1 MGQKEKVAE
10 YSAAFFVLHVTFLS
24 FLSFTIYHSKLS
36 DMKKSLLLF
45 SFTLILCVSFTSCSQ
60 NVSNMEKAA
69 PYFENL
75 KKVSDADNG
84 KLWGKTLYGPT
95 MYVDVQT
102 RNLVAN
108 QQNKEN
114 SLVQKGNLYFG
125 QLPEDIIIA
134 NTMITYC
141 GENWTCVIW
150 DGNRD
155 LLTETHLLIHESWHR
170 IQDEIG
176 LPACGSFNQHLDET
190 EGELL
195 LKLELGILKDLL
207 QNDSEGLTEGL
218 RDAMTVRKYRQ
229 TMFPNGNENQFEC
242 HEGMAEYTAFK
253 LLPLDNDNEA
263 IRKGL
268 VAAAIMKGLD
278 NVGFSNSF
286 AYLTGPAYGLLID
299 EMIPDWRNSIRSGK
313 TIPDVISTEVAIP
326 DTIDNAEIERISAR
340 YNLTEYLSKE
350 RRRLEARDKEDAE
363 LRARFSESTW
373 LVIPNNNT
381 HFGFDPNERLVAYD
395 SIGVIY
401 KTMQLKG
408 DFGTIDVKNG
418 IIRANNWSYFIM
430 PYSENHCDAKISLN
444 PGYVI
449 EPVDEKSFTIVKK

>member
-1 MGQKEKVAE
+1 
-10 YSAAFFVLHVTFLS
+10 
-24 FLSFTIYHSKLS
+24 
-36 DMKKSLLLF
+36 MKKSFYYVVLV
-45 SFTLILCVSFTSCSQ
+45 LILCVSCSQ
-60 NVSNMEKAA
+60 SNSNSMEKAA
-69 PYFENL
+69 PCFENL

-95 MYVDVQT
+95 MFVDVQT

-114 SLVQKGNLYFG
+114 SFEQKGDLFFG

-134 NTMITYC
+134 NTSISYC
-141 GENWTCVIW
+141 GEDWTCVIW
-150 DGNRD
+150 DDSRD
-155 LLTETHLLIHESWHR
+155 LLTSTQLLIHESLHR

-176 LPACGSFNQHLDET
+176 LPSCGSSNQHLDET
-190 EGELL
+190 EGELQ

-207 QNDSEGLTEGL
+207 QNDSKDLTEGL

-268 VAAAIMKGLD
+268 VAAAITKGMD
-278 NVGFSNSF
+278 GSGFGNSF

-326 DTIDNAEIERISAR
+326 DTVENAEIERISAR
-340 YNLTEYLSKE
+340 YNLTEYLNKE
-350 RRRLEARDKEDAE
+350 RSRLEARDKEDAE
-363 LRARFSESTW
+363 LRDRFSESKW
-373 LVIPNNNT
+373 LVIPNDNIN
-381 HFGFDPNERLVAYD
+381 FGFNPSERLVAYD
-395 SIGVIY
+395 TIGVICN
-401 KTMQLKG
+401 TMQLRG
-408 DFGTIDVKNG
+408 SFGTLEVGNG
-418 IIRANNWSYFIM
+418 IMRTHNWSNFII
-430 PYSENHCDAKISLN
+430 PYSEDHCDAKISLN
-444 PGYVI
+444 PDYAI

>member
-1 MGQKEKVAE
+1 MN
-10 YSAAFFVLHVTFLS
+10 
-24 FLSFTIYHSKLS
+24 
-36 DMKKSLLLF
+36 MKKSIYYVVF
-45 SFTLILCVSFTSCSQ
+45 VLILCVSSISCSQ
-60 NVSNMEKAA
+60 SKPNPMEKAA
-69 PYFENL
+69 PSFENL

-95 MYVDVQT
+95 MFVDVQT

-114 SLVQKGNLYFG
+114 TLVQKGNLYFG

-134 NTMITYC
+134 NTSITYC
-141 GENWTCVIW
+141 GEDWTCVIW
-150 DGNRD
+150 DGSRD
-155 LLTETHLLIHESWHR
+155 LLTNTHLLIHESLHR

-176 LPACGSFNQHLDET
+176 LPSCGSSNQHLDET

-207 QNDSEGLTEGL
+207 QNDSKDLTEGL

-229 TMFPNGNENQFEC
+229 TLFPNGNENQFEC

-268 VAAAIMKGLD
+268 VAAAITKGMD
-278 NVGFSNSF
+278 GSGFGNSF

-313 TIPDVISTEVAIP
+313 TIPEVISTKVAIP
-326 DTIDNAEIERISAR
+326 DTIDNAEKERISAR
-340 YNLTEYLSKE
+340 YGLTDYLNKE
-350 RRRLEARDKEDAE
+350 RNRLEARDKEDAE
-363 LRARFSESTW
+363 LRDRFSESKW
-373 LVIPNNNT
+373 LVIPNDNIN
-381 HFGFDPNERLVAYD
+381 FGFNPTERLVAYD
-395 SIGVIY
+395 TIGVICN
-401 KTMQLKG
+401 TMQLQG
-408 DFGTIDVKNG
+408 SFGTLEVGNG
-418 IIRANNWSYFIM
+418 IMHTHNWSSFII
-430 PYSENHCDAKISLN
+430 PYSEDHCDAKISLN
-444 PGYVI
+444 PGYAI

>member
-1 MGQKEKVAE
+1 
-10 YSAAFFVLHVTFLS
+10 
-24 FLSFTIYHSKLS
+24 
-36 DMKKSLLLF
+36 MKKSFYYVVLVLVLCF
-45 SFTLILCVSFTSCSQ
+45 SSTSCSQ
-60 NVSNMEKAA
+60 SNSNSMEKAA
-69 PYFENL
+69 PCFENL

-95 MYVDVQT
+95 MFVDVQT

-114 SLVQKGNLYFG
+114 TFTQKGNLYFG

-134 NTMITYC
+134 NTSISYC
-141 GENWTCVIW
+141 GEDWTCVIW
-150 DGNRD
+150 DGSRD
-155 LLTETHLLIHESWHR
+155 LLTSTQLLIHESLHR

-176 LPACGSFNQHLDET
+176 LPSCGSSNQHLDET

-207 QNDSEGLTEGL
+207 QNDSKDLTEGL
-218 RDAMTVRKYRQ
+218 CDAMTVRKYRQ

-268 VAAAIMKGLD
+268 VAAAIAKGMD
-278 NVGFSNSF
+278 GSGFGNSF

-299 EMIPDWRNSIRSGK
+299 EMIPDWRNGIRSGK
-313 TIPDVISTEVAIP
+313 TIPDVISTEIAIP
-326 DTIDNAEIERISAR
+326 DTVDNAEIERLSAR
-340 YNLTEYLSKE
+340 YNLTEYLNKE
-350 RRRLEARDKEDAE
+350 RSRLEARDKEDAE
-363 LRARFSESTW
+363 LRDRFSESKW
-373 LVIPNNNT
+373 LVIPNDNIN
-381 HFGFDPNERLVAYD
+381 FGFNPSERLVAYD
-395 SIGVIY
+395 TIGVICN
-401 KTMQLKG
+401 TMQLRG
-408 DFGTIDVKNG
+408 SFGTLEVGNG
-418 IIRANNWSYFIM
+418 IMRTHNWSSFII
-430 PYSENHCDAKISLN
+430 PYSEDHCDAKISLN
-444 PGYVI
+444 PDYAI

>member
-1 MGQKEKVAE
+1 
-10 YSAAFFVLHVTFLS
+10 
-24 FLSFTIYHSKLS
+24 
-36 DMKKSLLLF
+36 MKKSFYYVVLALV
-45 SFTLILCVSFTSCSQ
+45 LCVSSTSCSQ
-60 NVSNMEKAA
+60 SNSNPMEKAA
-69 PYFENL
+69 PCFENL

-95 MYVDVQT
+95 MFVDVQT

-108 QQNKEN
+108 QQNKED
-114 SLVQKGNLYFG
+114 SFEQKGVLFFG
-125 QLPEDIIIA
+125 HLPDDIIIA
-134 NTMITYC
+134 NTAIDYC

-155 LLTETHLLIHESWHR
+155 QMTNTHLLIHESWHR

-207 QNDSEGLTEGL
+207 QNDSKDLTEGL
-218 RDAMTVRKYRQ
+218 HDAMTVRKYRQ
-229 TMFPNGNENQFEC
+229 TLFPNSNENQFEC

-253 LLPLDNDNEA
+253 LLPLDNDNET

-268 VAAAIMKGLD
+268 VAAAIMKGMD
-278 NVGFSNSF
+278 NNGYSNSF
-286 AYLTGPAYGLLID
+286 AYLTGPAYGLFLDELIP
-299 EMIPDWRNSIRSGK
+299 EWRISIRSGK
-313 TIPDVISTEVAIP
+313 TIPEVISTEVAIP

-340 YNLTEYLSKE
+340 YGLTEYLGKE
-350 RRRLEARDKEDAE
+350 RSRLETRDKEDAE

-418 IIRANNWSYFIM
+418 IIRANNWSYFII

-444 PGYVI
+444 SGYVI
-449 EPVDEKSFTIVKK
+449 EPVDEKSFSIVKK

>member
-1 MGQKEKVAE
+1 
-10 YSAAFFVLHVTFLS
+10 
-24 FLSFTIYHSKLS
+24 
-36 DMKKSLLLF
+36 MKKSFYCLF
-45 SFTLILCVSFTSCSQ
+45 LVLVLCFSSTSCSQ
-60 NVSNMEKAA
+60 SNSNSMEKAA
-69 PYFENL
+69 PCFENL

-95 MYVDVQT
+95 MFVDVQT

-114 SLVQKGNLYFG
+114 TFTQKGDLFFG

-134 NTMITYC
+134 NTSISYC
-141 GENWTCVIW
+141 GEDWTCVIW
-150 DGNRD
+150 DDSRD
-155 LLTETHLLIHESWHR
+155 LLTSTQLLIHESLHR

-176 LPACGSFNQHLDET
+176 LPSCGSSNQHLDET
-190 EGELL
+190 EGELQ

-207 QNDSEGLTEGL
+207 QNDSKDLTEGL

-268 VAAAIMKGLD
+268 VAAAITKGMD
-278 NVGFSNSF
+278 GSGFGNSF

-299 EMIPDWRNSIRSGK
+299 EMIPDWRNGIRSGK

-326 DTIDNAEIERISAR
+326 
-340 YNLTEYLSKE
+340 YNLTEYLNKE
-350 RRRLEARDKEDAE
+350 RSRLEARDKEDAE
-363 LRARFSESTW
+363 LRDRFSESKW
-373 LVIPNNNT
+373 LVIPNDNIN
-381 HFGFDPNERLVAYD
+381 FGFNPSERLVAYD
-395 SIGVIY
+395 TIGVICN
-401 KTMQLKG
+401 TMQLRG
-408 DFGTIDVKNG
+408 SFGTLEVGNG
-418 IIRANNWSYFIM
+418 IMRTHNWSSFII
-430 PYSENHCDAKISLN
+430 PYSEDHCDAKISLN
-444 PGYVI
+444 PDYAI

>member
-1 MGQKEKVAE
+1 
-10 YSAAFFVLHVTFLS
+10 
-24 FLSFTIYHSKLS
+24 
-36 DMKKSLLLF
+36 MKKSFYSLVLA
-45 SFTLILCVSFTSCSQ
+45 LILCVSSTSCTQ
-60 NVSNMEKAA
+60 SNSKPMEKAA
-69 PYFENL
+69 LCFENL

-84 KLWGKTLYGPT
+84 NLWGKTLYGPT
-95 MYVDVQT
+95 MFVDVQT

-114 SLVQKGNLYFG
+114 SFEQKGNLFFG
-125 QLPEDIIIA
+125 RLPDDIIIA
-134 NTMITYC
+134 NTAINYC
-141 GENWTCVIW
+141 GEDWTCVIW

-155 LLTETHLLIHESWHR
+155 LLTNTHLLIHESWHR
-170 IQDEIG
+170 IQEEIG
-176 LPACGSFNQHLDET
+176 LPACGSFNQHLDEA

-195 LKLELGILKDLL
+195 LKLELSVLKTLLQDNSKDLA
-207 QNDSEGLTEGL
+207 EGL
-218 RDAMTVRKYRQ
+218 RNAMTVRKMRQ

-268 VAAAIMKGLD
+268 VAAAIMKGMD
-278 NVGFSNSF
+278 NTGFGNSF
-286 AYLTGPAYGLLID
+286 AYLTGPAYGLLLD
-299 EMIPDWRNSIRSGK
+299 ELLPEWRKNVCSGQ
-313 TIPDVISTEVAIP
+313 TIPDVISTVIPIP
-326 DTIDNAEIERISAR
+326 DTVDVVEIDRISTSYNVADFLNKERI
-340 YNLTEYLSKE
+340 
-350 RRRLEARDKEDAE
+350 RLEARDKEDAA
-363 LRARFSESTW
+363 LRARFSESKW

-418 IIRANNWSYFIM
+418 IIRANNWSHFII
-430 PYSENHCDAKISLN
+430 PYSESHCDAEISLN
-444 PGYVI
+444 SGYVI
-449 EPVDEKSFTIVKK
+449 EPVDDRSFAIVKR

>member
-1 MGQKEKVAE
+1 
-10 YSAAFFVLHVTFLS
+10 
-24 FLSFTIYHSKLS
+24 
-36 DMKKSLLLF
+36 MKKSFYYVVLV
-45 SFTLILCVSFTSCSQ
+45 LILCVSCSQ
-60 NVSNMEKAA
+60 SNSNSMEKAA
-69 PYFENL
+69 PCFENL

-95 MYVDVQT
+95 MFVDVQT

-114 SLVQKGNLYFG
+114 TFTQKGNLYFG

-134 NTMITYC
+134 NTSISYC
-141 GENWTCVIW
+141 GEDWTCVIW
-150 DGNRD
+150 DDSRD
-155 LLTETHLLIHESWHR
+155 LLTSTQLLIHESLHR

-176 LPACGSFNQHLDET
+176 LPSCGSSNQHLDET
-190 EGELL
+190 EGELQ

-207 QNDSEGLTEGL
+207 QNDSKDLTEGL

-268 VAAAIMKGLD
+268 VAAAITKGMD
-278 NVGFSNSF
+278 GSGFGNSF

-299 EMIPDWRNSIRSGK
+299 EMIPDWRNGIRSGK
-313 TIPDVISTEVAIP
+313 TIPDVISTEIAIP
-326 DTIDNAEIERISAR
+326 DTVDNAEIERLSAR
-340 YNLTEYLSKE
+340 YNLTEYLNKE
-350 RRRLEARDKEDAE
+350 RSRLEARDKEDAE
-363 LRARFSESTW
+363 LRDRFSESKW
-373 LVIPNNNT
+373 LVIPNDNIN
-381 HFGFDPNERLVAYD
+381 FGFNPSERLVAYD
-395 SIGVIY
+395 TIGVICN
-401 KTMQLKG
+401 TMQLRSS
-408 DFGTIDVKNG
+408 FGTLEVGNG
-418 IIRANNWSYFIM
+418 IMRTHNWSSFII
-430 PYSENHCDAKISLN
+430 PYSEDHCDAKISLN
-444 PGYVI
+444 PGYAI

>member
-1 MGQKEKVAE
+1 
-10 YSAAFFVLHVTFLS
+10 
-24 FLSFTIYHSKLS
+24 
-36 DMKKSLLLF
+36 MKKSFYCVVLALV
-45 SFTLILCVSFTSCSQ
+45 LCVSSTSCSQ
-60 NVSNMEKAA
+60 SNSNPMEKAA
-69 PYFENL
+69 PCFENL
-75 KKVSDADNG
+75 KKVSDLDNG

-95 MYVDVQT
+95 MFVDVQT

-114 SLVQKGNLYFG
+114 TLVQKGNLYFG

-134 NTMITYC
+134 NTSITYC
-141 GENWTCVIW
+141 GEDWTCVIW
-150 DGNRD
+150 DGSRD
-155 LLTETHLLIHESWHR
+155 LLTSTQLLIHESLHR

-176 LPACGSFNQHLDET
+176 LPSCGSSNQHLDET

-207 QNDSEGLTEGL
+207 QNDSKDLTEGL
-218 RDAMTVRKYRQ
+218 CDAMTVRKYRQ

-268 VAAAIMKGLD
+268 VAAAIAKGMD
-278 NVGFSNSF
+278 GSGFGNS
-286 AYLTGPAYGLLID
+286 TGPAYGLLID
-299 EMIPDWRNSIRSGK
+299 EMIPDWRNGIRSGK
-313 TIPDVISTEVAIP
+313 TIPDVISTEIAIP
-326 DTIDNAEIERISAR
+326 DTVDNAEIERLSAR
-340 YNLTEYLSKE
+340 YNLTEYLNKE
-350 RRRLEARDKEDAE
+350 RSRLEARDKEDAE

-373 LVIPNNNT
+373 LVISNNNT

-418 IIRANNWSYFIM
+418 IIRANNWSYFII

-444 PGYVI
+444 TGYVI
-449 EPVDEKSFTIVKK
+449 EPLDEKSFTIVKK

>member
-1 MGQKEKVAE
+1 MNVQRLFLC
-10 YSAAFFVLHVTFLS
+10 FFVIISS
-24 FLSFTIYHSKLS
+24 FLRIAINHSNIN
-36 DMKKSLLLF
+36 DMKKSFYYVVLV
-45 SFTLILCVSFTSCSQ
+45 LILCVSCSQ
-60 NVSNMEKAA
+60 SNSNSMEKAA
-69 PYFENL
+69 PCFENL
-75 KKVSDADNG
+75 KKVSDADKG

-95 MYVDVQT
+95 MFVDVQT

-114 SLVQKGNLYFG
+114 SFEQKGDLFFG

-134 NTMITYC
+134 NTSISYC
-141 GENWTCVIW
+141 GEDWTCVIW
-150 DGNRD
+150 DDSRD
-155 LLTETHLLIHESWHR
+155 LLTNTHLLIHESLHR

-176 LPACGSFNQHLDET
+176 LPSCGSSNQHLDET

-207 QNDSEGLTEGL
+207 QNDSKDLTEGL

-268 VAAAIMKGLD
+268 VAAAITKGMD
-278 NVGFSNSF
+278 GSGFGNSF

-299 EMIPDWRNSIRSGK
+299 EMIPDWRNGIRSGK

-326 DTIDNAEIERISAR
+326 DTVENAEIERLSAR
-340 YNLTEYLSKE
+340 YNLTEYLNKE
-350 RRRLEARDKEDAE
+350 RSRLEARDKEDAE
-363 LRARFSESTW
+363 LRDRFSESKW
-373 LVIPNNNT
+373 LVIPNDNIN
-381 HFGFDPNERLVAYD
+381 FGFNPSERLVAYD
-395 SIGVIY
+395 TIGVICN
-401 KTMQLKG
+401 TMQLRG
-408 DFGTIDVKNG
+408 SFGTLEVGNG
-418 IIRANNWSYFIM
+418 IMRTHNWSSFII
-430 PYSENHCDAKISLN
+430 PYSEDHCDAKISLN

>member
-1 MGQKEKVAE
+1 
-10 YSAAFFVLHVTFLS
+10 
-24 FLSFTIYHSKLS
+24 
-36 DMKKSLLLF
+36 MKKSFYCLF
-45 SFTLILCVSFTSCSQ
+45 LVLVLCFSSTSCSQ
-60 NVSNMEKAA
+60 SNSNSMEKAA
-69 PYFENL
+69 PCFENL

-95 MYVDVQT
+95 MFVDVQT

-114 SLVQKGNLYFG
+114 SFEQKGDLFFG

-134 NTMITYC
+134 NTSISYC
-141 GENWTCVIW
+141 GEDWTCVIW
-150 DGNRD
+150 DDSRD
-155 LLTETHLLIHESWHR
+155 LLTSTQLLIHESLHR

-176 LPACGSFNQHLDET
+176 LPSCGSSNQHLDET

-207 QNDSEGLTEGL
+207 QNDSKDLTEGL

-268 VAAAIMKGLD
+268 VAAAIMKGMD
-278 NVGFSNSF
+278 GSGFGNSF

-299 EMIPDWRNSIRSGK
+299 EMIPDWRNGIRSGK

-326 DTIDNAEIERISAR
+326 DTVENAEIERISAR
-340 YNLTEYLSKE
+340 YNLTEYLNKE
-350 RRRLEARDKEDAE
+350 RSRLEARDKEDAE
-363 LRARFSESTW
+363 LRDRFSESKW
-373 LVIPNNNT
+373 LVIPTDHIN
-381 HFGFDPNERLVAYD
+381 FGFNPSERLVAYD
-395 SIGVIY
+395 TIGVICN
-401 KTMQLKG
+401 TMQLRG
-408 DFGTIDVKNG
+408 SFGTLEVGNG
-418 IIRANNWSYFIM
+418 IMRTHNWSSFII
-430 PYSENHCDAKISLN
+430 PYSEDHCDAKISLN
-444 PGYVI
+444 PGYAI

>member
-1 MGQKEKVAE
+1 
-10 YSAAFFVLHVTFLS
+10 
-24 FLSFTIYHSKLS
+24 
-36 DMKKSLLLF
+36 MKKSFLLF
-45 SFTLILCVSFTSCSQ
+45 SFALILCASITSCSQ
-60 NVSNMEKAA
+60 NITNQMEKAA
-69 PYFENL
+69 PCFENL

-84 KLWGKTLYGPT
+84 NLWGKTLYGPA
-95 MYVDVQT
+95 MFVDVQT

-114 SLVQKGNLYFG
+114 TLVQKGNLYFG

-134 NTMITYC
+134 NTSIAYC
-141 GENWTCVIW
+141 GEDWTCVIW
-150 DGNRD
+150 DGSRD
-155 LLTETHLLIHESWHR
+155 LLTNTHLLIHESLHR

-176 LPACGSFNQHLDET
+176 LPSCGSSNQHLDET

-207 QNDSEGLTEGL
+207 QNDSKDLTKGL

-229 TMFPNGNENQFEC
+229 TLFPNGNENQFEC

-268 VAAAIMKGLD
+268 VAAAITKGMD
-278 NVGFSNSF
+278 GSGFGNSF
-286 AYLTGPAYGLLID
+286 AYLTGPTYGLLID

-313 TIPDVISTEVAIP
+313 TIPDVISTEIAIP

-340 YNLTEYLSKE
+340 YGLTEYLNKE
-350 RRRLEARDKEDAE
+350 RNRLEARDKEDAE
-363 LRARFSESTW
+363 LRARFSESKW
-373 LVIPNNNT
+373 LVIPNDNIN
-381 HFGFDPNERLVAYD
+381 FGFNPSERLVAYD
-395 SIGVIY
+395 TIGVICN
-401 KTMQLKG
+401 TMQLRG
-408 DFGTIDVKNG
+408 SFGTLEVGNG
-418 IIRANNWSYFIM
+418 IMHTHNWSSFII
-430 PYSENHCDAKISLN
+430 PYSEDHCDAKISLN
-444 PGYVI
+444 PGYAI

>member
-1 MGQKEKVAE
+1 
-10 YSAAFFVLHVTFLS
+10 
-24 FLSFTIYHSKLS
+24 
-36 DMKKSLLLF
+36 MKKSFYYVVLV
-45 SFTLILCVSFTSCSQ
+45 LILCVSCSQ
-60 NVSNMEKAA
+60 SNSNSMEKAA
-69 PYFENL
+69 PCFENL

-95 MYVDVQT
+95 MFVDVQT

-114 SLVQKGNLYFG
+114 TFTQKGNLYFG

-134 NTMITYC
+134 NTSISYC
-141 GENWTCVIW
+141 GEDWTCVIW
-150 DGNRD
+150 DGSRD
-155 LLTETHLLIHESWHR
+155 LLTSTQLLIHESLHR

-176 LPACGSFNQHLDET
+176 LPSCGSSNQHLDET

-207 QNDSEGLTEGL
+207 QNDSKDLTEGL

-268 VAAAIMKGLD
+268 VAAAITKGMD
-278 NVGFSNSF
+278 GSGFGNSF

-299 EMIPDWRNSIRSGK
+299 EMIPDWRNGIRSGK

-326 DTIDNAEIERISAR
+326 DTVENAEIERISAR
-340 YNLTEYLSKE
+340 YNLTEYLNKE
-350 RRRLEARDKEDAE
+350 RSRLEARDKEDAE
-363 LRARFSESTW
+363 LRDRFSESKW
-373 LVIPNNNT
+373 LVIPNDNIN
-381 HFGFDPNERLVAYD
+381 FGFNPSERLVAYD
-395 SIGVIY
+395 TIGVICN
-401 KTMQLKG
+401 TMQLRG
-408 DFGTIDVKNG
+408 SFGTLEVGNG
-418 IIRANNWSYFIM
+418 IMRTHNWSSFII
-430 PYSENHCDAKISLN
+430 PYSEDHCDAKISLN
-444 PGYVI
+444 PGYAI

>member
-1 MGQKEKVAE
+1 
-10 YSAAFFVLHVTFLS
+10 
-24 FLSFTIYHSKLS
+24 
-36 DMKKSLLLF
+36 MKKSFYYVVLV
-45 SFTLILCVSFTSCSQ
+45 LILCVSCSQ
-60 NVSNMEKAA
+60 SNSNSMEKAA
-69 PYFENL
+69 PCFENL
-75 KKVSDADNG
+75 KKVSDADKG

-95 MYVDVQT
+95 MFVDVQT

-114 SLVQKGNLYFG
+114 TFTQKGNLYFG

-134 NTMITYC
+134 NTSISYC
-141 GENWTCVIW
+141 GEDWTCVIW
-150 DGNRD
+150 DGSRD
-155 LLTETHLLIHESWHR
+155 LLTSTQLLIHESLHR

-176 LPACGSFNQHLDET
+176 LPSCGSSNQHLDET

-207 QNDSEGLTEGL
+207 QNDSKDLTEGL

-268 VAAAIMKGLD
+268 VAAAIAKGMD
-278 NVGFSNSF
+278 GSGFGNSF

-299 EMIPDWRNSIRSGK
+299 EMIPDWRNGIRSGK
-313 TIPDVISTEVAIP
+313 TIPDVISTEIAIP
-326 DTIDNAEIERISAR
+326 DTVDNAEIERLSAR
-340 YNLTEYLSKE
+340 YNLTEYLNKE
-350 RRRLEARDKEDAE
+350 RSRLEARDKEDAE
-363 LRARFSESTW
+363 LRDRFSESKW
-373 LVIPNNNT
+373 LVIPNDNIN
-381 HFGFDPNERLVAYD
+381 FGFNPSERLVAYD
-395 SIGVIY
+395 TIGVICN
-401 KTMQLKG
+401 TMQLRG
-408 DFGTIDVKNG
+408 SFGTLEVGNG
-418 IIRANNWSYFIM
+418 IMRTHNWSSFII
-430 PYSENHCDAKISLN
+430 PYSEDHCDAKISLN
-444 PGYVI
+444 PGYAI

>member
-1 MGQKEKVAE
+1 MYFSVIF
-10 YSAAFFVLHVTFLS
+10 SPFLR
-24 FLSFTIYHSKLS
+24 IAINHSNIN
-36 DMKKSLLLF
+36 DMKKSFYYVVLV
-45 SFTLILCVSFTSCSQ
+45 LILCVSCSQ
-60 NVSNMEKAA
+60 SNSNSMEKAA
-69 PYFENL
+69 PCFENL
-75 KKVSDADNG
+75 KKVSDADKG

-95 MYVDVQT
+95 MFVDVQT

-114 SLVQKGNLYFG
+114 SFEQKGDLFFG

-134 NTMITYC
+134 NTSISYC
-141 GENWTCVIW
+141 GEDWTCVIW
-150 DGNRD
+150 DDSRD
-155 LLTETHLLIHESWHR
+155 LLTSTQLLIHESLHR

-176 LPACGSFNQHLDET
+176 LPSCGSSNQHLDET

-207 QNDSEGLTEGL
+207 QNDSKDLTEGL

-268 VAAAIMKGLD
+268 VAAAITKGMD
-278 NVGFSNSF
+278 GSGFGNSF

-299 EMIPDWRNSIRSGK
+299 EMIPDWRNGIRSGK

-326 DTIDNAEIERISAR
+326 DTVENAEIERISAR
-340 YNLTEYLSKE
+340 YNLTEYLNKE
-350 RRRLEARDKEDAE
+350 RSRLEARDKEDAE
-363 LRARFSESTW
+363 LRDRFSESKW
-373 LVIPNNNT
+373 LVIPNDNIN
-381 HFGFDPNERLVAYD
+381 FGFNPSERLVAYD
-395 SIGVIY
+395 TIGVICN
-401 KTMQLKG
+401 TMQLRG
-408 DFGTIDVKNG
+408 SFGTLEVGNG
-418 IIRANNWSYFIM
+418 IMRTHNWSSFII
-430 PYSENHCDAKISLN
+430 PYSEDHCDAKISLN
-444 PGYVI
+444 PGYAI

>member
-1 MGQKEKVAE
+1 MN
-10 YSAAFFVLHVTFLS
+10 
-24 FLSFTIYHSKLS
+24 
-36 DMKKSLLLF
+36 MKKSIYYVVF
-45 SFTLILCVSFTSCSQ
+45 VLILCVSSISCSQ
-60 NVSNMEKAA
+60 SKPNPMEKAA
-69 PYFENL
+69 PSFENL

-95 MYVDVQT
+95 MFVDVQT

-114 SLVQKGNLYFG
+114 TLVQKGNLYFG

-134 NTMITYC
+134 NTSISYC
-141 GENWTCVIW
+141 GEDWTCVIW
-150 DGNRD
+150 DDSRD
-155 LLTETHLLIHESWHR
+155 LLTSTQLLIHESLHR

-176 LPACGSFNQHLDET
+176 LPSCGSSNQHLDET

-207 QNDSEGLTEGL
+207 QNDSKDLTKGL

-268 VAAAIMKGLD
+268 VAAAITKGMD
-278 NVGFSNSF
+278 GSGFGNSF

-299 EMIPDWRNSIRSGK
+299 EMIPDWRNGIRSGK

-326 DTIDNAEIERISAR
+326 DTVENAEIERISAR
-340 YNLTEYLSKE
+340 YNLTEYLNKE
-350 RRRLEARDKEDAE
+350 RSRLEARDKEDAE
-363 LRARFSESTW
+363 LRARFSESKW
-373 LVIPNNNT
+373 LVIPNDNIN
-381 HFGFDPNERLVAYD
+381 FGFNPSERLVAYD
-395 SIGVIY
+395 TIGVICN
-401 KTMQLKG
+401 TMQLRG
-408 DFGTIDVKNG
+408 SFGTLEVGNG
-418 IIRANNWSYFIM
+418 IMRTHNWSSFII
-430 PYSENHCDAKISLN
+430 PYSEDHCDAKISLN
-444 PGYVI
+444 PGYAI

>member
-1 MGQKEKVAE
+1 
-10 YSAAFFVLHVTFLS
+10 
-24 FLSFTIYHSKLS
+24 
-36 DMKKSLLLF
+36 MKYCYCFLLF
-45 SFTLILCVSFTSCSQ
+45 ELILCASITSCSQ
-60 NVSNMEKAA
+60 NITNQMEKAA
-69 PYFENL
+69 PCFENL
-75 KKVSDADNG
+75 KKISDADNG

-95 MYVDVQT
+95 MFVDVQT

-114 SLVQKGNLYFG
+114 TLVQKGNLYFG

-176 LPACGSFNQHLDET
+176 LPGCGSSNQHLDET

-195 LKLELGILKDLL
+195 LKLELSILKDLL
-207 QNDSEGLTEGL
+207 QNDSKDLTESL
-218 RDAMTVRKYRQ
+218 CDAMTVRKYRQ
-229 TMFPNGNENQFEC
+229 CIFPNNNENQFEC

-268 VAAAIMKGLD
+268 ASAAIMKGMD
-278 NVGFSNSF
+278 NSGFSNSF
-286 AYLTGPAYGLLID
+286 AYLTGPAYGLLLD
-299 EMIPDWRNSIRSGK
+299 EVLPDWRNNIRSGK
-313 TIPDVISTEVAIP
+313 TIPDVISSVIP
-326 DTIDNAEIERISAR
+326 ILDTFDNAEIERISAH
-340 YNLTEYLSKE
+340 YNVTEYLNKE
-350 RRRLEARDKEDAE
+350 RIRIEARDKEDAE
-363 LRARFSESTW
+363 LKARFSESTW
-373 LVIPNNNT
+373 LVIPNNNVN
-381 HFGFDPNERLVAYD
+381 FGFNPGERLVAYD

-408 DFGTIDVKNG
+408 DFGTIEVGNG
-418 IIRANNWSYFIM
+418 IIRANNWSYFII
-430 PYSENHCDAKISLN
+430 PYSEDYCDAKISLN
-444 PGYVI
+444 SGYVI
-449 EPVDEKSFTIVKK
+449 ESQNDGNFKIVKKP

>member
-1 MGQKEKVAE
+1 
-10 YSAAFFVLHVTFLS
+10 
-24 FLSFTIYHSKLS
+24 
-36 DMKKSLLLF
+36 MKKSFYYVVLALV
-45 SFTLILCVSFTSCSQ
+45 LCVSSTSCSQ
-60 NVSNMEKAA
+60 SNSNSMEKAA
-69 PYFENL
+69 PCFENL

-84 KLWGKTLYGPT
+84 NLWGKTLYGPA
-95 MYVDVQT
+95 MFVDVQT

-114 SLVQKGNLYFG
+114 TLVQKGNLYFG
-125 QLPEDIIIA
+125 QLPEEIIIA
-134 NTMITYC
+134 NTSIDYC

-150 DGNRD
+150 DDNQDGMTN
-155 LLTETHLLIHESWHR
+155 THLLIHESWHR
-170 IQDEIG
+170 IQEEIG

-207 QNDSEGLTEGL
+207 QNDSKGLTEGL

-229 TMFPNGNENQFEC
+229 AMFPNGNENQFEC

-253 LLPLDNDNEA
+253 LLPLDNDNET
-263 IRKGL
+263 IRQGL
-268 VAAAIMKGLD
+268 VAAAIMKGMD
-278 NVGFSNSF
+278 NNGYSNSF
-286 AYLTGPAYGLLID
+286 AYLTGPAYGLFLD
-299 EMIPDWRNSIRSGK
+299 ELIPDWRSNIRSGK
-313 TIPDVISTEVAIP
+313 TIPDVISTLVDFPDAIAN
-326 DTIDNAEIERISAR
+326 DEIDRISAR
-340 YNLTEYLSKE
+340 YGLTEYLNKE
-350 RRRLEARDKEDAE
+350 RSRLEARDKEDAE

-418 IIRANNWSYFIM
+418 IIRANNWSYFII
-430 PYSENHCDAKISLN
+430 PYSKDHCDAQISLN
-444 PGYVI
+444 TGFAI
-449 EPVDEKSFTIVKK
+449 EPMDDKNFTIVKK

>member
-1 MGQKEKVAE
+1 
-10 YSAAFFVLHVTFLS
+10 
-24 FLSFTIYHSKLS
+24 
-36 DMKKSLLLF
+36 MKKSFYYVVLALVLY
-45 SFTLILCVSFTSCSQ
+45 VSGTSCSQ
-60 NVSNMEKAA
+60 SNSNPMEKAA

-84 KLWGKTLYGPT
+84 KLWGKTLYGP
-95 MYVDVQT
+95 MMFVDVQT

-114 SLVQKGNLYFG
+114 SFEQKGNLYFG

-134 NTMITYC
+134 NTSISYC
-141 GENWTCVIW
+141 GEDWTCVIW
-150 DGNRD
+150 DDNRD

-176 LPACGSFNQHLDET
+176 LPSCGSSNQHLDET

-268 VAAAIMKGLD
+268 VAAAIAKGMD
-278 NVGFSNSF
+278 GSGFGNSF

-313 TIPDVISTEVAIP
+313 TIPDVISTVIPVP
-326 DTIDNAEIERISAR
+326 DTIDNAEMERISAR
-340 YNLTEYLSKE
+340 YNLTNYLNKE
-350 RRRLEARDKEDAE
+350 RSRLEARDKEDAE

-373 LVIPNNNT
+373 LVIPNDGIN
-381 HFGFDPNERLVAYD
+381 FGFNPGERLVAYD
-395 SIGVIY
+395 TIGVICN
-401 KTMQLKG
+401 TMQLQG
-408 DFGTIDVKNG
+408 SFGTLEVGNG
-418 IIRANNWSYFIM
+418 IMRTHNWSCFII
-430 PYSENHCDAKISLN
+430 PYSEDHCDAKISLN

>member
-1 MGQKEKVAE
+1 
-10 YSAAFFVLHVTFLS
+10 
-24 FLSFTIYHSKLS
+24 
-36 DMKKSLLLF
+36 MKKSFYYVVLV
-45 SFTLILCVSFTSCSQ
+45 LILCVSCSQ
-60 NVSNMEKAA
+60 SNSNSMEKAA
-69 PYFENL
+69 PCFENL
-75 KKVSDADNG
+75 KKVSDADKG

-95 MYVDVQT
+95 MFVDVQT

-114 SLVQKGNLYFG
+114 TFTQKGNLYFG

-134 NTMITYC
+134 NTSISYC
-141 GENWTCVIW
+141 GEDWTCVIW
-150 DGNRD
+150 DGSRD
-155 LLTETHLLIHESWHR
+155 LLTSTQLLIHESLHR

-176 LPACGSFNQHLDET
+176 LPSCGSSNQHLDET

-207 QNDSEGLTEGL
+207 QNDSKDLTEGL

-268 VAAAIMKGLD
+268 VAAAIAKGMD
-278 NVGFSNSF
+278 GSGFGNSF

-299 EMIPDWRNSIRSGK
+299 EMIPDWRNGIRSGK
-313 TIPDVISTEVAIP
+313 TIPDVISTEIAIP
-326 DTIDNAEIERISAR
+326 DTVDNAEIERISAR
-340 YNLTEYLSKE
+340 YNLTEYLNKE
-350 RRRLEARDKEDAE
+350 RSRLEARDKEDAE
-363 LRARFSESTW
+363 LRDRFSESKW
-373 LVIPNNNT
+373 LVIPNDNIN
-381 HFGFDPNERLVAYD
+381 FGFNPSERLVAYD
-395 SIGVIY
+395 TIGVICN
-401 KTMQLKG
+401 TMQLRG
-408 DFGTIDVKNG
+408 SFGTLEVGNG
-418 IIRANNWSYFIM
+418 IMRTHNWSSFII
-430 PYSENHCDAKISLN
+430 PYSEDHCDAKISLN
-444 PGYVI
+444 PDYAI

>member
-1 MGQKEKVAE
+1 MNVQRLFLC
-10 YSAAFFVLHVTFLS
+10 FFVIISS
-24 FLSFTIYHSKLS
+24 FLRIAINHSNIN
-36 DMKKSLLLF
+36 DMKKSFYYVVLV
-45 SFTLILCVSFTSCSQ
+45 LILCVSCSQ
-60 NVSNMEKAA
+60 SNSNSMEKAA
-69 PYFENL
+69 PCFENL
-75 KKVSDADNG
+75 KKVSDADKG

-95 MYVDVQT
+95 MFVDVQT

-114 SLVQKGNLYFG
+114 TFTQKGDLFFG

-134 NTMITYC
+134 NTSISYC
-141 GENWTCVIW
+141 GEDWTCVIW

-155 LLTETHLLIHESWHR
+155 LLTATHLLIHESLHR

-176 LPACGSFNQHLDET
+176 LPSCGSSNQHLDET

-207 QNDSEGLTEGL
+207 QNDSKDLTEGL

-268 VAAAIMKGLD
+268 VAAAITKGMD
-278 NVGFSNSF
+278 GSGFGNSF

-299 EMIPDWRNSIRSGK
+299 EMIPDWRNGIRSGK

-326 DTIDNAEIERISAR
+326 DTVENAEIERISAR
-340 YNLTEYLSKE
+340 YNLTEYLNKE
-350 RRRLEARDKEDAE
+350 RSRLEARDKEDAE
-363 LRARFSESTW
+363 LRDRFSESKW
-373 LVIPNNNT
+373 LVIPNDNIN
-381 HFGFDPNERLVAYD
+381 FGFNPSERLVAYD
-395 SIGVIY
+395 TIGVICN
-401 KTMQLKG
+401 TMQLRG
-408 DFGTIDVKNG
+408 SFGTLEVGNG
-418 IIRANNWSYFIM
+418 IMRTHNWSSFII
-430 PYSENHCDAKISLN
+430 PYSEDHCDAKISLN

>member
-1 MGQKEKVAE
+1 
-10 YSAAFFVLHVTFLS
+10 
-24 FLSFTIYHSKLS
+24 
-36 DMKKSLLLF
+36 MKKSFYYVVLV
-45 SFTLILCVSFTSCSQ
+45 LILCVSCSQ
-60 NVSNMEKAA
+60 SNSNSMEKAA
-69 PYFENL
+69 PCFENL
-75 KKVSDADNG
+75 KKVSDADKG

-95 MYVDVQT
+95 MFVDVQT

-114 SLVQKGNLYFG
+114 SFEQKGDLFFG

-134 NTMITYC
+134 NTSISYC
-141 GENWTCVIW
+141 GEDWTCVIW
-150 DGNRD
+150 DDSRD
-155 LLTETHLLIHESWHR
+155 LLTSTQLLIHESLHR

-176 LPACGSFNQHLDET
+176 LPSCGSSNQHLDET

-207 QNDSEGLTEGL
+207 QNDSKDLTEGL

-268 VAAAIMKGLD
+268 VAAAITKGMD
-278 NVGFSNSF
+278 GSGFGNSF

-299 EMIPDWRNSIRSGK
+299 EMIPDWRNCIRSGK

-326 DTIDNAEIERISAR
+326 DTVENAEIERISAR
-340 YNLTEYLSKE
+340 YNLTEYLNKE
-350 RRRLEARDKEDAE
+350 RSRLEARDKEDAE
-363 LRARFSESTW
+363 LRDRFSESKW
-373 LVIPNNNT
+373 LVIPNDNIN
-381 HFGFDPNERLVAYD
+381 FGFNPSERLVAYD
-395 SIGVIY
+395 TIGVICN
-401 KTMQLKG
+401 TMQLRG
-408 DFGTIDVKNG
+408 SFGTLEVGNG
-418 IIRANNWSYFIM
+418 IMRTHNWSCFII
-430 PYSENHCDAKISLN
+430 PYSEDHCDAKISLN
-444 PGYVI
+444 PGYAI